1 MRTTARIAV
10 VLVMCGLALT
20 LWTRRTTGRPDDQ
33 SGGVVST
40 SVDVTPQAMLA
51 KSAENWLSYHGD
63 YTGQRF
69 TRLNQITPSNVGN
82 LKTQWVFHVRD
93 VSDMEVTPV
102 VSGGVMF
109 VTAANDAYA
118 LDARTGRTIWHYSR
132 PITEG
137 LIDDASQHHNRG
149 VGICHSR
156 VFLET
161 DNAHLLCLDGRSGH
175 LLWDVAYAEGNKNYG
190 ATSAPLVVKD
200 KVIVG
205 TSGGDD
211 GVRG

>member
-33 SGGVVST
+33 AGGVVST

-51 KSAENWLSYHGD
+51 KAGENWLSYHGD

-69 TRLNQITPSNVGN
+69 TRLNQITPANVGN

-137 LIDDASQHHNRG
+137 LIDDASSHHNRG
-149 VGICHSR
+149 VGLWHSR
-156 VFLET
+156 
-161 DNAHLLCLDGRSGH
+161 RS
-175 LLWDVAYAEGNKNYG
+175 EERR
-190 ATSAPLVVKD
+190 
-200 KVIVG
+200 VG
-205 TSGGDD
+205 KECRS
-211 GVRG
+211 RWSP